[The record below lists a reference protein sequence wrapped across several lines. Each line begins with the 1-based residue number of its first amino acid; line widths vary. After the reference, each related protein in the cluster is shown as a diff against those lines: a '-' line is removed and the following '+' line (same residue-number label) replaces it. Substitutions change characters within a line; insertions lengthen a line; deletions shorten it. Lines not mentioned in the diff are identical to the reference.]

1 MFRFE
6 DISYLYLMPLVLVVL
21 AVMYVAYMW
30 SQRRLGAIGDI
41 EFVKRLMP
49 DRSTTRVWIKNGL
62 LLGGLILL
70 LAAAANPQWGTKKE
84 KIKSESADIF
94 IAFDISQSMMAEDV
108 SPSRLERSK
117 RFAGSLVEELKG
129 DRIGLILFAG
139 DAYLQMPLTTDY
151 AAAKIAIKSANPNL
165 AGTQGTSIGNAIQEA
180 LDAYEEGVSHQ
191 RALVIITDGEDH
203 EPAAQELAEQAAD
216 AGLVIYTVG
225 VGTEEG
231 SYVPYI
237 TERGAAQFKKDKEGV
252 PVLSKLNVES
262 LQELA
267 RVSNGEFYLVNQGD
281 AAITDLS
288 DRLDRIQKREVEQR
302 SFSEYNSYFQWFLGL
317 AFMLLLLEWILPNGL
332 KKTF

>member
-1 MFRFE
+1 
-6 DISYLYLMPLVLVVL
+6 MPLLLVIL
-21 AVMYVAYMW
+21 ALMYVANKW
-30 SQRRLGAIGDI
+30 SQRKLRAIGDPS
-41 EFVKRLMP
+41 FVERLMP
-49 DRSTTRVWIKNGL
+49 DRSTNRVWIKNGL
-62 LLGGLILL
+62 LIGGLALL
-70 LAAAANPQWGTKKE
+70 FAAAANPQWGTKKE

-108 SPSRLERSK
+108 SPSRLDRSK
-117 RFAGSLVEELKG
+117 RFASSLIEELKG

-151 AAAKIAIKSANPNL
+151 AAAEIAIKSANPNM

-203 EPAAQELAEQAAD
+203 EPAAQELAEQAAE

-231 SYVPYI
+231 AYVPFI
-237 TERGAAQFKKDKEGV
+237 TTRGAAQYKKDNEGS
-252 PVLSKLNVES
+252 PVLSKLNVGS

-267 RVSNGEFYLVNQGD
+267 RAANGEFYLINQGE
-281 AAITDLS
+281 AAIKDLA
-288 DRLDRIQKREVEQR
+288 DRLDRIQKREIEQR

-317 AFMLLLLEWILPNGL
+317 GLILLLVEWILPNGL
-332 KKTF
+332 RKIF